1 MLLRAENDPSSRRR
15 QSSVTLTSQMLG
27 ERDQVEGVQ
36 KEQEE
41 SNVKI
46 KTMESKL
53 ELFFNFC
60 FRMGSSMTCSCA
72 DRNNRIERENVILGR
87 GVTPV

>member
-1 MLLRAENDPSSRRR
+1 MSVSNDTEKASKMRAENDPSSRRR

-46 KTMESKL
+46 KNNGVETRT
-53 ELFFNFC
+53 LF
-60 FRMGSSMTCSCA
+60 
-72 DRNNRIERENVILGR
+72 
-87 GVTPV
+87 